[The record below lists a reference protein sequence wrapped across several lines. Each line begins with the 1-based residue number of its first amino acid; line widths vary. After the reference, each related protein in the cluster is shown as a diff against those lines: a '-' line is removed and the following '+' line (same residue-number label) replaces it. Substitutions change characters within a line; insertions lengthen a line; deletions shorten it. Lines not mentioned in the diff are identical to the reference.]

1 MIKGE
6 LKEKDNVNKN
16 LIDNIDNNALKCYSL
31 YKVNVNTYKNELL
44 GGVKMKK
51 KVKSMIFSI
60 IAASTLLT
68 SLGGGSAIAA
78 DNSDITAISGEKYP
92 EGTFLYCSAG
102 LPQYKKIYYDN
113 FLERQGENG
122 EGVNVDYQT
131 MDAATLQQRLI
142 MGFTAGTF
150 DDLPDVVFVG
160 PTEIAEFEKYGL
172 LMDLTDILEPFRDL
186 LVDGALDGLTFNDK
200 IYAFPD
206 EVRPQVLYYN
216 REIFE
221 EYGIDPERCETIEGW
236 IEVGRELKEKSGGE
250 IYLSNYDPGAN
261 TWRYYGRRGFI
272 PQANGNI
279 FDEEGN
285 VVFDT
290 DEGVKKG
297 LETLDI
303 LMSEELL
310 LAAPWF
316 DTSCFDAIRD
326 NKIATFY
333 IGAFYDEHLQK
344 NVPEEAGKWGIL
356 TAPYYEEIGTVGAP
370 VVGGAAIVNKP
381 DNKYA
386 QLYTDIW
393 KDYNFN
399 FEERKVYVQQMMDEG
414 GPYSNTVVLEALED
428 EFWQQGDEFYGGQ
441 SLMKAETD
449 GLVNAS
455 APLRVNEND
464 ALADSVISP
473 EIEKYL
479 AGEQSMDEAISNA
492 AEQLRMKIEE

>member
-1 MIKGE
+1 MR
-6 LKEKDNVNKN
+6 
-16 LIDNIDNNALKCYSL
+16 
-31 YKVNVNTYKNELL
+31 
-44 GGVKMKK
+44 KK
-51 KVKSMIFSI
+51 ILATFLSVMVV
-60 IAASTLLT
+60 STLMVC
-68 SLGGGSAIAA
+68 SSSQNVMAG
-78 DNSDITAISGEKYP
+78 DVEDITAVSGEQYP
-92 EGTFLYCSAG
+92 EGTFLYASAG
-102 LPQYKKIYYDN
+102 LPQYKKIYYDD

-122 EGVNVDYQT
+122 EGVTVEYQT
-131 MDAATLQQRLI
+131 MDAATLQQKLI
-142 MGFTAGTF
+142 MGFTAGTY

-172 LMDLTDILEPFRDL
+172 LMDLTDILEPFREL
-186 LVDGALDGLTFNDK
+186 LVDGALEGLTFNNK

-206 EVRPQVLYYN
+206 EVRPQLLYYN
-216 REIFE
+216 RDIFE
-221 EYGIDPERCETIEGW
+221 EYGIDPARCETIEGW

-250 IYLSNYDPGAN
+250 VYLSNYDPGAN

-279 FDEEGN
+279 FDEEGK
-285 VVFDT
+285 VIFDT

-297 LETLDI
+297 LETLET
-303 LMSEELL
+303 LMSEDLL

-326 NKIATFY
+326 GKIATFY

-356 TAPYYEEIGTVGAP
+356 TAPYFEDIGTVGAP

-399 FEERKVYVQQMMDEG
+399 FEERKSYVQQMMDEG

-455 APLRVNEND
+455 TPLRVSEYD
-464 ALADSVISP
+464 ALADSTISP

-479 AGEQSMDEAISNA
+479 AGEQTMDEAISNA
-492 AEQLRMKIEE
+492 AEQLRMKIKE

>member
-1 MIKGE
+1 MSKRT
-6 LKEKDNVNKN
+6 L
-16 LIDNIDNNALKCYSL
+16 AA
-31 YKVNVNTYKNELL
+31 LL
-44 GGVKMKK
+44 GGMACI
-51 KVKSMIFSI
+51 M
-60 IAASTLLT
+60 
-68 SLGGGSAIAA
+68 LGLGTQVMFAEETA
-78 DNSDITAISGEKYP
+78 DITAISGEAYP
-92 EGTFLYCSAG
+92 EGTFLYSSAG
-102 LPQYKKIYYDN
+102 LPQYKKIYYDG

-122 EGVNVDYQT
+122 AGVTVDYQT
-131 MDAATLQQRLI
+131 MDAQTMQQKLI
-142 MGFTAGTF
+142 MGFTSGAY

-160 PTEIAEFEKYGL
+160 PTEIAEFEKYNL
-172 LMDLTDILEPFRDL
+172 LVDVTEILEPFRDL
-186 LVDGALDGLTFNDK
+186 LVDGALDGLTFNGK

-216 REIFE
+216 KAIFE
-221 EYGIDPERCETIEGW
+221 EYGIDPARCETIEGW
-236 IEVGRELKEKSGGE
+236 IEVGRELKEKSNGE
-250 IYLSNYDPGAN
+250 VYLTNYDPGKN

-285 VVFDT
+285 VIFDT

-297 LETLDI
+297 LATLDT
-303 LMSEELL
+303 LMSEGLL

-326 NKIATFY
+326 GKIATFY

-344 NVPEEAGKWGIL
+344 NVPEQAGNWGIL

-399 FEERKVYVQQMMDEG
+399 FEERKAYVEQMIEEG
-414 GPYSNTVVLEALED
+414 GPYSNCVVLEALED
-428 EFWQQGDEFYGGQ
+428 EFWQKGDEFYGGQ

-455 APLRVNEND
+455 APLRVSEYD

-479 AGEQSMDEAISNA
+479 AGEQTMDEAITNA
-492 AEQLRMKIEE
+492 AEQLRMQIED